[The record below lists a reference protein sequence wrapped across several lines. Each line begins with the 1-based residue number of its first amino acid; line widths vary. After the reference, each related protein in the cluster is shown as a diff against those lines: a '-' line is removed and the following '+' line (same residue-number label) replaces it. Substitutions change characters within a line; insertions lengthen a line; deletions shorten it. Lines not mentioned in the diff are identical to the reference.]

1 MLKSF
6 LSIFRT
12 DEHNKSDYSC
22 REGILE
28 ISSIFIRVGKLDN
41 HLDKIEIETIKELLF
56 KRFNIEKDKLDLI
69 LKEAEEHESN
79 INDNVQLTRKIKNF
93 INYEERYE
101 LLKDTWKII
110 LSDKVK
116 SQEEESYMR
125 LLCKL
130 LGLSDKDN
138 ALARKEIIQSNEN
151 K

>member
-12 DEHNKSDYSC
+12 DKHDKSTYSS

-41 HLDKIEIETIKELLF
+41 HLDKIEIETIKEILF
-56 KRFNIEKDKLDLI
+56 KRFNIEKGKLDLI

-79 INDNVQLTRKIKNF
+79 INDNVQLTKKIKNF

-116 SQEEESYMR
+116 SHEEESYMR

-138 ALARKEIIQSNEN
+138 ALARKAIIESNEN

>member
-12 DEHNKSDYSC
+12 DEHNKSDYSS

-41 HLDKIEIETIKELLF
+41 HLDKIEMETIKELLF

-116 SQEEESYMR
+116 SHEEVSYMR

>member
-12 DEHNKSDYSC
+12 DEHNKSNYSS

-41 HLDKIEIETIKELLF
+41 HLDKIEIKTIKELLF

>member
-6 LSIFRT
+6 LSIFKT
-12 DEHNKSDYSC
+12 NKQNKNECLSKD
-22 REGILE
+22 GILE
-28 ISSIFIRVGKLDN
+28 IASLFIRVGKLDN
-41 HLDKIEIETIKELLF
+41 HLDKIEMETIKEILF
-56 KRFNIEKDKLDLI
+56 KRFHIDKDKLDLI

-110 LSDKVK
+110 LSDKLK
-116 SQEEESYMR
+116 SHEEVSYMR